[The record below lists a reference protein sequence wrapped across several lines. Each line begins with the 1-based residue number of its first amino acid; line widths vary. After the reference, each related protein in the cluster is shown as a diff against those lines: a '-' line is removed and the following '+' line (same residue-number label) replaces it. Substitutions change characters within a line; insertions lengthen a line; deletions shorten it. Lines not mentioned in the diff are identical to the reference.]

1 MPASSDRGAYRRDRM
16 PPPVPADCLPVSAF
30 PGCVRLVD
38 PPTGDPRYEGG
49 SPYPGGTGGGCRQDR
64 ECSRLG
70 ENLRRGCPPSPG
82 QRRRQ
87 ARYPGGAAL
96 RCDFAVHPIRT
107 GSAPGG
113 GSGRLFV
120 HPCRRPCQVR
130 FIPPIGACASG
141 MRPSPISQEVFGL
154 DRSPSCSP
162 RTAPFS
168 PGVHLPQPESL
179 LLPCD
184 AKWTAIS
191 PRLPAGSFPIPR
203 EGAAECG
210 SGSSRGWSRPP
221 VAQFMLAVGV
231 RSRHRRKGYQEGDAS
246 GIRMRT

>member
-113 GSGRLFV
+113 EWASFRPSLQTPLPGPVHPADRSLRQRDAAISDLAGSVRARPIAILLPAYSPLFAGGTPSSTRIPAPSVRCEMDGHLSTAPCRILSHPPRRGRRVRKRIFQGMVPPSRGAVHARGRGAESPPPQRISGRR
-120 HPCRRPCQVR
+120 C
-130 FIPPIGACASG
+130 I
-141 MRPSPISQEVFGL
+141 
-154 DRSPSCSP
+154 
-162 RTAPFS
+162 
-168 PGVHLPQPESL
+168 
-179 LLPCD
+179 
-184 AKWTAIS
+184 
-191 PRLPAGSFPIPR
+191 
-203 EGAAECG
+203 
-210 SGSSRGWSRPP
+210 
-221 VAQFMLAVGV
+221 
-231 RSRHRRKGYQEGDAS
+231 
-246 GIRMRT
+246 